1 MALAAFALAGTALQ
15 VIGGFGASRARRR
28 AARRRAALQFQQA
41 EEKRRRTRLDVDAFK
56 KKARV
61 SMGENISAFARAG
74 VDISQSAL
82 LVITQNAVEFQ
93 TQAAEIQRS
102 GQERARLLEA
112 GAQISL
118 SEARAESRAAPIQ
131 GLATLLTGVGSAFR

>member
-15 VIGGFGASRARRR
+15 VIGGFGASRARKR
-28 AARRRAALQFQQA
+28 AAKRRAALQRAQA
-41 EEKRRRTRLDVDAFK
+41 EESRRRTRLDVDAFR

-74 VDISQSAL
+74 IDISQSAL

-118 SEARAESRAAPIQ
+118 NEARAESRAAPIQ
-131 GLATLLTGVGSAFR
+131 GLATLLTGAGDAFK